1 MRDVRKDHQTI
12 LRIEDPKFDVGL
24 QDDIFSER
32 NLKRK
37 VKDE

>member
-1 MRDVRKDHQTI
+1 MKDVRKDHQTI
-12 LRIEDPKFDVGL
+12 LRVEDVKFDIGL
-24 QDDIFSER
+24 AEDIFSDR